1 MPDYQFWR
9 GRKQKWTK
17 FFTVVLLLFWKTALH
32 LHSQKTEMKDHVTIY
47 FRKRGFFQPVK
58 SEFGVFL

>member
-32 LHSQKTEMKDHVTIY
+32 LHSQKTEMKDQRHN
-47 FRKRGFFQPVK
+47 
-58 SEFGVFL
+58 LL